1 MPAKFT
7 VYKDKANQFRFN
19 LKAGN
24 GEIIAVGESYPD
36 KKSCLKGI
44 ASIQKN
50 APVAKIVDSTL
61 EDPKAKG
68 KKDAAPNDK
77 KAAASKGKKAAAP
90 KDKKTAAPKGKKA
103 EAPKEK
109 KAEAPKEKKAAAPK
123 PVPAP
128 KAAPAPVPVPA
139 TAPAEKVEIKTEG

>member
-7 VYKDKANQFRFN
+7 VYKDKSNKFRFN

-50 APVAKIVDSTL
+50 APAAAIVDDTI
-61 EDPKAKG
+61 EKAPKA
-68 KKDAAPNDK
+68 DK
-77 KAAASKGKKAAAP
+77 PKAAKPKAKKAAAP
-90 KDKKTAAPKGKKA
+90 KADTP
-103 EAPKEK
+103 
-109 KAEAPKEKKAAAPK
+109 
-123 PVPAP
+123 
-128 KAAPAPVPVPA
+128 
-139 TAPAEKVEIKTEG
+139 

>member
-7 VYKDKANQFRFN
+7 VYKDKSNKFRFN

-50 APVAKIVDSTL
+50 APIAAIVDDT
-61 EDPKAKG
+61 EVKADKPKAAK
-68 KKDAAPNDK
+68 P
-77 KAAASKGKKAAAP
+77 KASPKAKKAAAP
-90 KDKKTAAPKGKKA
+90 KTNAP
-103 EAPKEK
+103 
-109 KAEAPKEKKAAAPK
+109 
-123 PVPAP
+123 
-128 KAAPAPVPVPA
+128 
-139 TAPAEKVEIKTEG
+139 